1 MTASLAHELNQP
13 LAAIVNNATAALQ
26 YLEQGRLDSKQLQEI
41 LTDVVGDGHRAYDI
55 MRNVRGAIK
64 KGSAIR
70 GPLSLN
76 NVVNAVTRMVQP
88 DAAAQ
93 FCKVETFL
101 VPDLDAAQYDTE
113 LFKSA
118 SEFLSRSAHPGPS
131 CVIVDVRMPGLN
143 GIDFQNVLIE
153 NQREEQLIFIT
164 GHGDIPMCAQAMKA
178 GAVDFLPK
186 PFKPKQLMESVE
198 RALTRSTEQ
207 RRRASEKHH
216 AGALLDRL
224 TPREYQVMQLVAT
237 GMLNKQVG
245 GELGMA
251 EKTVKTHRAHV
262 MQKLHI
268 TSVAELMRVL
278 QEADVPPVARP
289 GTKV

>member
-1 MTASLAHELNQP
+1 MSPKAVVFVIDDDESMRKSLR
-13 LAAIVNNATAALQ
+13 
-26 YLEQGRLDSKQLQEI
+26 RL
-41 LTDVVGDGHRAYDI
+41 
-55 MRNVRGAIK
+55 
-64 KGSAIR
+64 
-70 GPLSLN
+70 
-76 NVVNAVTRMVQP
+76 
-88 DAAAQ
+88 
-93 FCKVETFL
+93 
-101 VPDLDAAQYDTE
+101 LDAAYYETE
-113 LFKSA
+113 VFRSA
-118 SEFLSRSAHPGPS
+118 SEFLLRAAHPGPS
-131 CVIVDVRMPGLN
+131 CVVVDVQMPGLN
-143 GIDFQNVLIE
+143 GIDFQNVLVE

-186 PFKPKQLMESVE
+186 PFKPTQLLESVE

-207 RRRASEKHH
+207 RQRASEKHH
-216 AGALLDRL
+216 SRGLLERL

-278 QEADVPPVARP
+278 QKAEVPPLARP